1 MVLSDSSA
9 MEQRIAIYLRVST
22 TAQDHDSQRNELTEY
37 CQRRGWANVHWFT
50 DTASGAK
57 QNREG
62 LTRLMEQVRRGKV
75 DVVVA
80 FKLDRLARSLS
91 HLAQIIAELQAHAV
105 ALVVPSQGIDTYNTN
120 PAAQLQL
127 NILAAVAQFERELIT
142 ERVNAGVRAGKGARG
157 EVRTA
162 LNHTGSRREGQI
174 AGSTG
179 VKRSGHQPN
188 AEHPVFHRWR
198 DGAGGEGG
206 SLIEPRAVGFI
217 TANGLPVILKFFGQ
231 WQTPHNPTD
240 YSPEHCSPRDD

>member
-142 ERVNAGVRAGKGARG
+142 ERVNAGVRAAKERGVRFGRPSTTRAHVEKVKLLVAQGLNAAAISRTLNIPYSTAGEMVREAR
-157 EVRTA
+157 A
-162 LNHTGSRREGQI
+162 
-174 AGSTG
+174 A
-179 VKRSGHQPN
+179 
-188 AEHPVFHRWR
+188 A
-198 DGAGGEGG
+198 
-206 SLIEPRAVGFI
+206 
-217 TANGLPVILKFFGQ
+217 
-231 WQTPHNPTD
+231 
-240 YSPEHCSPRDD
+240 